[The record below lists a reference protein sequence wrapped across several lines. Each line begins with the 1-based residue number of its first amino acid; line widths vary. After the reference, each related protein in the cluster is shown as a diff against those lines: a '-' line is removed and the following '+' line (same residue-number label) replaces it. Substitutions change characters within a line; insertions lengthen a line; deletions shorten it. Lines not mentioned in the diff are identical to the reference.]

1 MANKKK
7 PTAIREEQVTIPTE
21 LTAMNFYGLDL
32 DEDQKNFVRT
42 IFDPDID
49 IVFCNARSGSG
60 KTVTAL
66 GASKLLVKSG
76 QFTEIQYLMIPHSE
90 KESRCGYRPGSVEE
104 KLAPYFFPLYDAAPT
119 LDINPF
125 EDINTPTDD
134 WKATSNGYVVP
145 RDCYNSYFYK
155 VEDETCNLLDKLVL
169 HGRQMTKYLD
179 GGSAL
184 HANLEEHL
192 SFEQYK
198 KIMENAILT
207 GCPYF
212 TFNIP
217 NTICNDC
224 GYISKHKLDH
234 CPQCGS
240 EHLDYATRVIGY
252 LKRVSKFSE
261 ARQKEAENRYY
272 AKP

>member
-1 MANKKK
+1 MAENLGVK
-7 PTAIREEQVTIPTE
+7 
-21 LTAMNFYGLDL
+21 
-32 DEDQKNFVRT
+32 
-42 IFDPDID
+42 
-49 IVFCNARSGSG
+49 NARGD
-60 KTVTAL
+60 
-66 GASKLLVKSG
+66 
-76 QFTEIQYLMIPHSE
+76 
-90 KESRCGYRPGSVEE
+90 R
-104 KLAPYFFPLYDAAPT
+104 
-119 LDINPF
+119 
-125 EDINTPTDD
+125 ED
-134 WKATSNGYVVP
+134 GYVVP

-179 GGSAL
+179 GGSGL